1 MKLIVTDAQ
10 TNFVQDLCHELRSRV
25 IMKQFSQAYMK
36 RIVFL
41 STMYNIM
48 DNLNYSVT
56 FTLNVHRF
64 GSIKKQNIE
73 DPLPWLR
80 TTCGV
85 GLIADIT
92 VFCWIVC
99 SFEMEFKFVTLVTQS
114 FHTQLDGVCRTQFF
128 CYIRAL
134 DIGRVEYL
142 RFLTIFRVRE
152 AYSVTKTVNKHIL
165 QPVVRDGNI

>member
-1 MKLIVTDAQ
+1 MHKPILFKISV
-10 TNFVQDLCHELRSRV
+10 TNFALESSWNNLAKPTWNEL
-25 IMKQFSQAYMK
+25 
-36 RIVFL
+36 FL
-41 STMYNIM
+41 SPMYNII
-48 DNLNYSVT
+48 DNLHYSVT

-64 GSIKKQNIE
+64 GSMKKQNIE

-80 TTCGV
+80 TTWIV

-92 VFCWIVC
+92 VFYWIVC

-114 FHTQLDGVCRTQFF
+114 FHTKLDGVCRTQFF

-165 QPVVRDGNI
+165 QPAVRDGNI